1 MLDTRHTNQISPLR
15 PGLHPTMSSAKTFLL
30 MALFVLVGLP
40 MVAYL
45 WETINEL
52 LALKVDLVRIG
63 ISIPVL
69 ALLIG
74 FLAIVGRRVN
84 AWHSEPEKT

>member
-1 MLDTRHTNQISPLR
+1 
-15 PGLHPTMSSAKTFLL
+15 MSSAKTFLL
-30 MALFVLVGLP
+30 MTLFVLVGLP

-52 LALKVDLVRIG
+52 LSLKVDPVRIG

-74 FLAIVGRRVN
+74 LLAIVGRRVN
-84 AWHSEPEKT
+84 AWHLEPEKT